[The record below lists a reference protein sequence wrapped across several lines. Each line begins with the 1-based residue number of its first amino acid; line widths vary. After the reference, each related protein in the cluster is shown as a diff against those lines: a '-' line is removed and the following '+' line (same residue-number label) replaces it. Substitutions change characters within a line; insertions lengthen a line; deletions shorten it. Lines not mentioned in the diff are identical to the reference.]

1 MGIIREPDGIDFV
14 IDSSSMTDADREKI
28 GELIAKRK
36 AVQNTKSLPNKVKSN
51 STLIEKK
58 RIIKS
63 TKNKV

>member
-36 AVQNTKSLPNKVKSN
+36 AVKNTKSLPNKVKSN

-63 TKNKV
+63 PKNKV

>member
-1 MGIIREPDGIDFV
+1 MGIIREPYGIDFV

-63 TKNKV
+63 PKNKV

>member
-63 TKNKV
+63 PKNKV

>member
-14 IDSSSMTDADREKI
+14 IDSSSMTNSDREKI
-28 GELIAKRK
+28 SELIAKRK
-36 AVQNTKSLPNKVKSN
+36 AIQNTKSLSNKVKNN

-63 TKNKV
+63 PKNKV